1 LALDFSRCTEVPS
14 DYIQYQR
21 DRWRVRRL
29 RIPRG
34 GKTVSSKRSRI
45 SLSEAG
51 QVQVDTVERDLQSHW
66 DKIEKAYGRA
76 FTENVR
82 KSIAVAV
89 QALINNGTI
98 EQNALFATTASDRI
112 REIRLS
118 ARQLKFTLNKR
129 ALRDHDER
137 ALSVQLGIE
146 IKRLGPP
153 RSDLRETAIAAGRL
167 VVACDRLLVKI
178 ASGQGLDEG
187 ESWKHFIRV
196 MTTIM
201 KKAGLRTGAS
211 QSRDKSSNDTPSPFV
226 LLISEIQKTLPADIR
241 RHDLVDPLSLAKKI
255 NEARRDYVDT
265 EVSHPSQ
272 WQSDSADA
280 GVDPAVERE
289 IADVW
294 GPSGSKV
301 A

>member
-1 LALDFSRCTEVPS
+1 
-14 DYIQYQR
+14 
-21 DRWRVRRL
+21 
-29 RIPRG
+29 
-34 GKTVSSKRSRI
+34 VSSKRSRI